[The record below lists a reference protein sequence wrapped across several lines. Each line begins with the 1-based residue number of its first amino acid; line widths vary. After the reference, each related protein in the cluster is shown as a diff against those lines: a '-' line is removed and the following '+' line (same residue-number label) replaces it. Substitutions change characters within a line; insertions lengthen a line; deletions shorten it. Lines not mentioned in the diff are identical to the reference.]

1 MIRKF
6 QYFLAEH
13 RAILKNDPSSNSV
26 INRRCYR
33 MREGEGHRRN
43 VTSQLGLQDITLPK
57 KKAPHNMLETDE
69 CVVFA
74 IGMLD

>member
-1 MIRKF
+1 
-6 QYFLAEH
+6 
-13 RAILKNDPSSNSV
+13 
-26 INRRCYR
+26 